1 MTKTKHRCIHP
12 VVLPCTAR
20 FPRCALPAA
29 SLHRKVFYQNED
41 IILTSNLLRHL
52 PSPLFPLLLL
62 LHCFPCTLMLLIA
75 LMCPPSR
82 SLSLQR
88 KPRST
93 LCIHSIIS
101 CSSWQSSFVNHSG
114 YEDKSPAE
122 KKLRMQSLTA
132 IYLTNFL
139 SAVGFSIMV
148 RSMRA
153 GKAPQCGAVCT
164 GVAWLT
170 CVCTCALCTRQSR
183 CIYL

>member
-1 MTKTKHRCIHP
+1 MY
-12 VVLPCTAR
+12 LD
-20 FPRCALPAA
+20 ALDCVDVP
-29 SLHRKVFYQNED
+29 LIPFY
-41 IILTSNLLRHL
+41 
-52 PSPLFPLLLL
+52 
-62 LHCFPCTLMLLIA
+62 
-75 LMCPPSR
+75 
-82 SLSLQR
+82 LSLQR

-148 RSMRA
+148 RSTRA

-183 CIYL
+183 CIYYNVILYCYHRTAGEHNVAILAVDWRVACLLGRCGCLVLCWSIGGSTVLG